1 MYVSLCLWEYLSTIN
16 IKGDVNMPRGVRKV
30 INYEE
35 AFQKIEQQIETLEA
49 KKEALLRRK
58 NEEDMNTIMEFIK
71 QHNMTASDILA
82 ILSPAVAAS
91 AAKESVKI

>member
-1 MYVSLCLWEYLSTIN
+1 
-16 IKGDVNMPRGVRKV
+16 MPRGVRKV